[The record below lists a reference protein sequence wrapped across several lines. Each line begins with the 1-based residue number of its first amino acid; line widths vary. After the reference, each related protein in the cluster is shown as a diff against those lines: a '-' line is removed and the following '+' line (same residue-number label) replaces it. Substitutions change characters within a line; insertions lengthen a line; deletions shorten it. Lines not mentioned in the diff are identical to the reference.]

1 MECNRNLTV
10 DKCYGDYIK
19 THNYMKGPIKRM
31 ADMKAKRHHFGLLL
45 CGMDGL
51 PVNTSGLPKS
61 VGDMLKCEK
70 EFLGKGK
77 ECAETFHNK
86 FKANRNSTQ
95 LCQ

>member
-1 MECNRNLTV
+1 
-10 DKCYGDYIK
+10 
-19 THNYMKGPIKRM
+19 MKEPIKRM

-45 CGMDGL
+45 CGMDGP

-77 ECAETFHNK
+77 ECTETFHNT
-86 FKANRNSTQ
+86 FKANRNSTH
-95 LCQ
+95 LCE